1 MKATLLHLIFLAE
14 KYLLMLFKW
23 WDAIVV
29 ESVSVLRA
37 RLPTFAVVYIVVWQL
52 IIVWLSYRS
61 LWYFVSKQRVATRL
75 DGKPNN
81 RLHEVI
87 ARLRCARASACA
99 AAQS

>member
-1 MKATLLHLIFLAE
+1 M
-14 KYLLMLFKW
+14 MRCFKW

-29 ESVSVLRA
+29 ESVLVLWA
-37 RLPTFAVVYIVVWQL
+37 RLPMFAVVYIIVRQL

-81 RLHEVI
+81 RLHEVHVSAVHVHPRVQLRK
-87 ARLRCARASACA
+87 ARFGTLHIKER
-99 AAQS
+99 